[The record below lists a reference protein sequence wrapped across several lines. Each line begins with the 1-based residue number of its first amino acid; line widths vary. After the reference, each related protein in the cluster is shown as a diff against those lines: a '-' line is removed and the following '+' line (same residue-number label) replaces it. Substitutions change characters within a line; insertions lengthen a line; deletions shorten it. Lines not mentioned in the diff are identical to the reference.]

1 MQCNENIE
9 IWRER
14 KSKNFLN
21 KTKRSKNFFPLSA
34 SQWPLLCFKAKTPDC
49 DTRAS
54 IEFLA
59 KLNVEMQPFDNL
71 TLYYPLGWS
80 MYVLCSMEY
89 MAPSISCWWWSLIKY
104 YSKSAHFWSKSGS
117 TEGWFVFNEN
127 SFTLFLYKSNFCFVT
142 PFSGAASTV
151 ESKFEGGWLKPRG
164 RRAVNGGAA
173 SPRSHHCA
181 AGDCLN
187 PILSLSPT
195 PEPSSPKHTA
205 SPSNTADP
213 QMKTLVSSWGFAAPP
228 NHSET
233 EVENCSGQLSEDPN
247 GCINL
252 FTQPEPILNQEVLK
266 WESFTFGE
274 RRTISLIHLPS
285 REQRDISV
293 PNATLNFRQAHRI
306 CGTNFRTFILMLLS
320 YDIYF

>member
-1 MQCNENIE
+1 
-9 IWRER
+9 
-14 KSKNFLN
+14 
-21 KTKRSKNFFPLSA
+21 
-34 SQWPLLCFKAKTPDC
+34 
-49 DTRAS
+49 
-54 IEFLA
+54 
-59 KLNVEMQPFDNL
+59 MQPFENL

-104 YSKSAHFWSKSGS
+104 YSKSAHFWSKSVS
-117 TEGWFVFNEN
+117 TKGWFVFNEI

-164 RRAVNGGAA
+164 RRAVNGGA
-173 SPRSHHCA
+173 PTTRSRHCA

-228 NHSET
+228 FWDWGGKLLGATQWRSKWVHKSFHT
-233 EVENCSGQLSEDPN
+233 TWA
-247 GCINL
+247 NL
-252 FTQPEPILNQEVLK
+252 
-266 WESFTFGE
+266 ESRSFKM
-274 RRTISLIHLPS
+274 
-285 REQRDISV
+285 
-293 PNATLNFRQAHRI
+293 RI
-306 CGTNFRTFILMLLS
+306 FHIW
-320 YDIYF
+320 